1 MLSSSAVT
9 TSLAGNLIKATITL
23 KQLCGKFQDVPDRV
37 TWLVDQLEMLQP
49 MVMDMEATFVSSDA
63 KPEVAQMCISRCTK
77 ALNDLEKISE
87 ELKADLSSTNFAK
100 RARARAKA
108 VMKHDRIQQYQ
119 ERAGA
124 AVQIL
129 ILCHQTYLASVKS
142 KPHLARMY

>member
-9 TSLAGNLIKATITL
+9 TSLAGNLVKATITI
-23 KQLCGKFQDVPDRV
+23 KQLCDKFQDVPDRI

-49 MVMDMEATFVSSDA
+49 MVMDMETTLASSDA

-77 ALNDLEKISE
+77 ALKDLEKISE

-119 ERAGA
+119 ERVGG

-129 ILCHQTYLASVKS
+129 ILCHQTYLASVIGT
-142 KPHLARMY
+142 LN